1 MARRSDLLSGR
12 AATDREAARQGVS
25 SMWKT
30 LASSALCTLVA
41 IAGCVSNDDAIR
53 SNLTPGMVKLS
64 IQKGLTSQAEV
75 MEIFGPPD
83 LVTHRDDLQVWTYD
97 KIRYDVRSSGGY
109 LNVLVAGSNSAT
121 LRSSSTSTMLIIYFD
136 SADTVRDYRLS
147 TTRF

>member
-30 LASSALCTLVA
+30 LANSALCTLVA

-64 IQKGLTSQAEV
+64 IQKGLTTQAEV
-75 MEIFGPPD
+75 MEVFGPPD
-83 LVTHRDDLQVWTYD
+83 RDRKRNRRAHT
-97 KIRYDVRSSGGY
+97 RYKWR
-109 LNVLVAGSNSAT
+109 
-121 LRSSSTSTMLIIYFD
+121 R
-136 SADTVRDYRLS
+136 RLGQ
-147 TTRF
+147 